1 MVKCVAQMCGECGVV
16 HNIEDTCPAEALWRQ
31 INHKTYEI
39 PVGNGYLLEVT
50 PDLEVQPLPSDP
62 RPYRPPGIQEPPEPP
77 KLSASP
83 VRRGP
88 IHEIKHETKE
98 FAKIPEVKLAEELEN
113 GLWTGWME
121 MEAYYEGLKGVIH
134 GDVEA

>member
-1 MVKCVAQMCGECGVV
+1 MVKCVAQMCGQCGVI
-16 HNIEDTCPAEALWRQ
+16 HNVSDPCPFEALWLKKYQ
-31 INHKTYEI
+31 GKSVSV
-39 PVGNGYLLEVT
+39 PVGDDFVLEVT
-50 PDLEVQPLPSDP
+50 PFLSVDSSATSEKP
-62 RPYRPPGIQEPPEPP
+62 RGAVADNENEIWN
-77 KLSASP
+77 KAH
-83 VRRGP
+83 RGP
-88 IHEIKHETKE
+88 IHEIEHETKE